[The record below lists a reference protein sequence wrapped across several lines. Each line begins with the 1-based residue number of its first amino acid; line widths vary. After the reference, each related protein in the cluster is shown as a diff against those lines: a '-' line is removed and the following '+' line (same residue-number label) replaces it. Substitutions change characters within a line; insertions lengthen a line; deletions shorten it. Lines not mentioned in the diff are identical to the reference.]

1 MPMPMTRKKAE
12 ALPPCRGGSYG
23 SQGWGLPG
31 AYKSRRDGSEK
42 HVREGRPQAGRQRPA
57 GSGQRRSDSGGCG
70 QPPRG
75 DEPPPGS
82 RRKAPPFSAKS
93 ALPELARRPM
103 TNCARS
109 QMHCIGAVQPLSV
122 SRLSPLPV
130 SACASVRLRLPRCE
144 PATACISHRI
154 GSSYDRAKTGMWT
167 PGHAMMRQSSPLPT
181 MYVAACC
188 AATSLATIFRRLYAF
203 CSIPMFMRMCM

>member
-1 MPMPMTRKKAE
+1 MA
-12 ALPPCRGGSYG
+12 ARGGGCQAHTKPEEMAARST
-23 SQGWGLPG
+23 SER
-31 AYKSRRDGSEK
+31 ARR
-42 HVREGRPQAGRQRPA
+42 QAGRQRPA

-93 ALPELARRPM
+93 ALPQRLARGPM
-103 TNCARS
+103 TNCVRCTASGRS
-109 QMHCIGAVQPLSV
+109 NPSLSLASLLCLSV
-122 SRLSPLPV
+122 RLRL
-130 SACASVRLRLPRCE
+130 RLRLGLGLRLPRCE

-181 MYVAACC
+181 MYVAALLLR
-188 AATSLATIFRRLYAF
+188 A
-203 CSIPMFMRMCM
+203 

>member
-1 MPMPMTRKKAE
+1 MPMPMTRKKAGAACLPRRQLWQPGVGAARRIQKPRRWQRE
-12 ALPPCRGGSYG
+12 ARPRG
-23 SQGWGLPG
+23 Q
-31 AYKSRRDGSEK
+31 A
-42 HVREGRPQAGRQRPA
+42 AGRHSVAAIQGR
-57 GSGQRRSDSGGCG
+57 CG